1 MMSNPA
7 ILSDVD
13 RIVMLMEEIAIA
25 QSKLQPHDTGHIH
38 TAINYMRNR
47 VNEIKKDIE
56 YGEIQ

>member
-1 MMSNPA
+1 MSNPA

-25 QSKLQPHDTGHIH
+25 QSKVQPTGTGHIN

-47 VNEIKKDIE
+47 VEEIKKDIE